1 MIEKLLDDE
10 ISALVET
17 RKKEYNDASARFRFY
32 LFKYKNVENVEW
44 YKASFGLMVC
54 LFISELIALF
64 MKPSAV
70 DPFAYMTLAL
80 CFIKI
85 GYSLI
90 YNFKYRHFAKKSNR
104 EMNLALYRYE
114 NVLFLQQRAAQAAAV
129 EESVSDTEQNNKFVK
144 GLYEGIKLQ
153 YDIENGFKYL
163 S

>member
-1 MIEKLLDDE
+1 MIEKLLDD

-54 LFISELIALF
+54 LFISETIALF

-70 DPFAYMTLAL
+70 DPFAYMVLAL
-80 CFIKI
+80 CFIRI

-90 YNFKYRHFAKKSNR
+90 YNFKYRHFIKKSNR
-104 EMNLALYRYE
+104 ERNLALYRYE
-114 NVLFLQQRAAQAAAV
+114 NALFLEQRAAQAAAV
-129 EESVSDTEQNNKFVK
+129 EKSVSDAEQNNEFIK
-144 GLYEGIKLQ
+144 GLYDGIKLQ
-153 YDIENGFKYL
+153 YDTEKGFENL